1 MIDNAPPYIVTIA
14 PQTSHHRRN
23 KCNLTEIVG
32 ASHEGCAWGMW
43 HKFAEQIYANSTALN
58 LAYVVIFEFVDCE
71 LWCDVG
77 TEFET

>member
-1 MIDNAPPYIVTIA
+1 
-14 PQTSHHRRN
+14 
-23 KCNLTEIVG
+23 
-32 ASHEGCAWGMW
+32 MW
-43 HKFAEQIYANSTALN
+43 HKFAEQIYANGTALN